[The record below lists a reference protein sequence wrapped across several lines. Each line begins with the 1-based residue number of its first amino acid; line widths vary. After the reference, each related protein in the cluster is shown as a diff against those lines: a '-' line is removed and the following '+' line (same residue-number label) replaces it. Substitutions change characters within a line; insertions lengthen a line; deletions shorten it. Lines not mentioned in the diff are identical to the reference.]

1 MFCKPKVKILNTG
14 SSLDVPKSV
23 RSLTTSGSKL
33 QVTNTDGSTYDLDL
47 PKAEPANISSV
58 NILNASGTRTVAT
71 VATLK

>member
-1 MFCKPKVKILNTG
+1 MICKPKVKILNTG

-23 RSLTTSGSKL
+23 RSLTISGSKL

-47 PKAEPANISSV
+47 PKAEPANVSSV
-58 NILNASGTRTVAT
+58 NVLNASGTRIVAT